1 MPASLNRIR
10 ETMKVQKTPRDKGL
24 TLTLKLTAYDNG
36 MLELDTVPLNDHNV
50 DDDVTGW
57 LAAAEVLTATLNEF
71 HRQVAKRQAEKRAGS

>member
-10 ETMKVQKTPRDKGL
+10 ETMDVKPTPRNKGL

-36 MLELDTVPLNDHNV
+36 MLELDTVPLNDHHS

-57 LAAAEVLTATLNEF
+57 LAAAEVITATLNEF
-71 HRQVAKRQAEKRAGS
+71 HRQVTARVDERAD

>member
-10 ETMKVQKTPRDKGL
+10 ETMDVKPTPRNKGL

-36 MLELDTVPLNDHNV
+36 MLELDTVPLNDHNN

-57 LAAAEVLTATLNEF
+57 LAAAEVITATLNEF
-71 HRQVAKRQAEKRAGS
+71 HRQVTARAGERADG

>member
-10 ETMKVQKTPRDKGL
+10 ETMNVKPTPRDKGL
-24 TLTLKLTAYDNG
+24 TLTFTLTAYDNG
-36 MLELDTVPLNDHNV
+36 MLELDTVPLNDHKH

-71 HRQVAKRQAEKRAGS
+71 HRQVAKRQAEQNTSG